1 MMNKLAGLPDDV
13 SVIADHKF
21 LEKHMPLGK
30 VIYTACNYL
39 HDGSSMNDILLRY
52 LASTRNNSMRLC
64 ANDWHIEKLVV
75 RSLDDIS
82 NELQERE
89 NSTFAD
95 SVKFRNHFCKQMGIP
110 TSYLHGASHPTDI
123 RNLEENLFLNGK
135 DQYGNQYDRVWW
147 LDSTFEGRKKQYDS
161 RDAAL
166 NAAVLAS
173 ALEDGSEEVYVYCDG
188 KSMSKMSS
196 NEYKRALMKGKV
208 LHASY
213 DSLLQVVL

>member
-1 MMNKLAGLPDDV
+1 M
-13 SVIADHKF
+13 
-21 LEKHMPLGK
+21 
-30 VIYTACNYL
+30 
-39 HDGSSMNDILLRY
+39 
-52 LASTRNNSMRLC
+52 
-64 ANDWHIEKLVV
+64 
-75 RSLDDIS
+75 
-82 NELQERE
+82 
-89 NSTFAD
+89 
-95 SVKFRNHFCKQMGIP
+95 
-110 TSYLHGASHPTDI
+110 
-123 RNLEENLFLNGK
+123 FLNGK